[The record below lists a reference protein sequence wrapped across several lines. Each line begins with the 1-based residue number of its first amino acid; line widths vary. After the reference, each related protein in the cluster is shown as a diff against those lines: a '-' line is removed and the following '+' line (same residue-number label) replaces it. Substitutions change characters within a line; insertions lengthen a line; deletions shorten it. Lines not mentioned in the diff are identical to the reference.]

1 MDSFQIRQKFLSY
14 FERNGHTVVPSS
26 SLIPAQDPTLLFAN
40 AGMNQFKDVFLG
52 KEKRSYTRA
61 TSVQKCV
68 RAGGKHNDLDAV
80 GFTERHLTF
89 FEMLGNFSFGD
100 YFKKEAISFA
110 WEFLTVEIGL
120 PSENLYVSVFR
131 DDDDAYNLWHT
142 KIGIP
147 EHRIIRLGEKDN
159 FWQMGDTGPCGP
171 CTEIYVDRGAN
182 RGCKQPTCAPGCDCS
197 RFTEIWNLVFMQY
210 DRQPNGELKPLQT
223 TGVDTG
229 MGLERLCMV
238 IHDKDNVY
246 QSDIFMHLIK
256 RIETLTG
263 ISYATAAMPV
273 QVACNVIADHVRS
286 SSLLIADGCSPSNDG
301 RGYVLRKIIRR
312 AALFAQKLSPDLA
325 LFPQLAEA
333 FIEFFGPVYP
343 ELVTSKPLI
352 MTLLAQEVERFN
364 VNLIQ
369 GQVIL
374 EKYLAENRKSE
385 KKQLSGE
392 QIFKLYD
399 TYGFPPELTRVL
411 AQESG
416 FDLDAQGF
424 ETEMKKQQEQS
435 CKKAKFAE
443 QELIIT
449 HNVST
454 KFVGYEAL
462 QATSKIIFANCVG
475 DCLWI
480 ITEASPFY
488 VESGGQI
495 SDAGTVTINGV
506 CYPVVELKKVGN
518 GPKPAIAVKLACAQA
533 TPSPL
538 EAVKIGDMAE
548 CVVDA
553 RVRAAIAKNHTAT
566 HLLQAALMKIVG
578 PQIKQAGSLVADS
591 HARFDFTYHQAL
603 SAEQLEE
610 VETMVNGYIMEDIAT
625 NISQTTLDAARAQGV
640 IAFFGEKYNPD
651 NVRVVQIP
659 GVSAEL
665 CGGIHVA
672 RTGNIGFFK
681 ILSDTALASGTR
693 RITLVTGFAALT
705 LFQQTYTTVK
715 KLGDDFKVKPEETGD
730 AVHKLQE
737 HYQHALAA
745 LKQLKKQLHK
755 SQIVT
760 WVQQIQ
766 TIGNVPYLYLELDDV
781 ASEDLRFIA
790 QELERCTPGFYMLV
804 SKDTATGRWS
814 FVGYLAKSYEHT
826 VSLKSVAQ
834 LLKDSCG
841 WRGGGSSV
849 LIQGGGDTP
858 AQSVDVAVTELLRK
872 SV

>member
-14 FERNGHTVVPSS
+14 FERNGHTIVPSS

-131 DDDDAYNLWHT
+131 EDDDAYNLWHT
-142 KIGIP
+142 TIGIP

-171 CTEIYVDRGAN
+171 CTEIYVDRGSQ
-182 RGCKQPTCAPGCDCS
+182 RGCGQPTCAPGCDCS

-210 DRQPNGELKPLQT
+210 DRQSNGELKPLQT

-238 IHDKDNVY
+238 LHGKDNVY

-256 RIETLTG
+256 RIEALTG
-263 ISYATAAMPV
+263 ISYATAPLSV
-273 QVACNVIADHVRS
+273 QVACNVLADHVRS

-312 AALFAQKLSPDLA
+312 AALFAQKLSPDLS
-325 LFPQLAEA
+325 LFPQLSEA

-352 MTLLAQEVERFN
+352 VTLLAQEVERFN
-364 VNLIQ
+364 INLIQ
-369 GQVIL
+369 GQAIL

-416 FDLDAQGF
+416 FGLDMQGF

-435 CKKAKFAE
+435 CKKTKFAE
-443 QELIIT
+443 QELIVT

-454 KFVGYEAL
+454 KFVGYETL
-462 QATSKIIFANCVG
+462 QATSKIIFANCIG

-480 ITEASPFY
+480 ITEVSPFY

-506 CYPVVELKKVGN
+506 RYPVVELKKIGN

-533 TPSPL
+533 TPPPV
-538 EAVKIGDMAE
+538 EAVKVGDMAA
-548 CVVDA
+548 CAVDA

-591 HARFDFTYHQAL
+591 HARFDVTYHQAL

-610 VETMVNGYIMEDIAT
+610 VETMVNGYIMDDIAT

-651 NVRVVQIP
+651 NVRVVQVP

-665 CGGIHVA
+665 CGGTHVE
-672 RTGNIGFFK
+672 RTGNIGCFK
-681 ILSDTALASGTR
+681 ILSDAALASGTR
-693 RITLVTGFAALT
+693 RITLVTGCAALK
-705 LFQQTYTTVK
+705 LFQQTYATVK

-737 HYQHALAA
+737 HYQHALAS

-755 SQIVT
+755 SQIAA
-760 WVQQIQ
+760 WEQQIK

-781 ASEDLRFIA
+781 SSEDLRFIA
-790 QELERCTPGFYMLV
+790 QELERRTPGFYMLV

-814 FVGYLAKSYEHT
+814 FVGYLAKSHEHT

-849 LIQGGGDTP
+849 LIQGGGDNP
-858 AQSVDVAVTELLRK
+858 AQSVDVVVTDLLRK